1 MLCELEGYVHEN
13 LLFVNL
19 DNYFGM
25 SDADIAYNCLFLLQ
39 RMLGCLASGSW
50 AAAVYITMCSG
61 DLKSIPGCK
70 LLCFQELLG
79 SSGIHAAGQL
89 GICIVT

>member
-25 SDADIAYNCLFLLQ
+25 SDADIALQLSVSAAENVGLL
-39 RMLGCLASGSW
+39 SKW
-50 AAAVYITMCSG
+50 
-61 DLKSIPGCK
+61 
-70 LLCFQELLG
+70 LLG
-79 SSGIHAAGQL
+79 SCSLH
-89 GICIVT
+89 CYVFR